1 MRQVLSGLDPD
12 LPLYSTGSLTQLL
25 GFAFFPVKAAAIAL
39 SVFGILAAML
49 AITGIYGLVAYAVA
63 SRTREIGIR
72 IAMGATAAEVIKLVG
87 RRTAALLAG
96 GSVLGLFL
104 ALAAGKVLSS
114 VIYGASPHDPLV
126 LFNVILTIAILGI
139 LSSWAPTLRALRIDP
154 ASALRRE

>member
-1 MRQVLSGLDPD
+1 
-12 LPLYSTGSLTQLL
+12 
-25 GFAFFPVKAAAIAL
+25 
-39 SVFGILAAML
+39 ML